1 MTKFVCET
9 LGTSLLLSVYIFK
22 VYFDFIEFRNSIILK
37 KKKKKKREDR
47 KGNKTIRGYTGFL
60 NTITYDIRK
69 FTTNW
74 IFCQI

>member
-37 KKKKKKREDR
+37 RKKKRNEKIGR
-47 KGNKTIRGYTGFL
+47 EIKQYEGIRDF
-60 NTITYDIRK
+60 
-69 FTTNW
+69 
-74 IFCQI
+74 

>member
-37 KKKKKKREDR
+37 RKKKKRNEKIGR
-47 KGNKTIRGYTGFL
+47 EIKQYEGIRDF
-60 NTITYDIRK
+60 
-69 FTTNW
+69 
-74 IFCQI
+74 